1 MVSRIQSALMRAG
14 NAARRHNS
22 GRQETPGGNDKSH
35 IAARTRN
42 GSATPTPPAILVSR
56 IVNVSV
62 TSVPEGTKR
71 IPLGPTRSSSKI
83 IQTVRSAKGSV
94 P

>member
-1 MVSRIQSALMRAG
+1 
-14 NAARRHNS
+14 
-22 GRQETPGGNDKSH
+22 
-35 IAARTRN
+35 
-42 GSATPTPPAILVSR
+42 
-56 IVNVSV
+56 VSV